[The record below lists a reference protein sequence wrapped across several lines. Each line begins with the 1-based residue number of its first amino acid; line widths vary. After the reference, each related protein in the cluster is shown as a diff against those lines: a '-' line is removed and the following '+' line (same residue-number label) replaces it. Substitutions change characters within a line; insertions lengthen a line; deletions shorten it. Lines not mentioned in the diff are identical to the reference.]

1 MNISNSNPTKL
12 ISLGVFLTGNY
23 IWPKNL
29 MPDLRMVQIKR
40 DILKLLTDSV
50 CKLNLTAH

>member
-1 MNISNSNPTKL
+1 MNISNSNPAKL
-12 ISLGVFLTGNY
+12 ISSGVFLTGNY

-50 CKLNLTAH
+50 CNLNLTDH